1 MVVASSSNYTVKV
14 EDDSYT
20 PGITGVEFLSNGQ
33 LVLCDYYNDRMKL
46 LSSDF
51 RMLGSL
57 ELQSSPYD
65 VSAVNTT
72 TVLITLPFSKQL
84 QYIHVMSK
92 FHLSS
97 EIQLDK
103 KCWGIDVVGDEIFTS
118 CHNNPGQGEILVLN
132 MEGTLK
138 RRLGVSN
145 GNSYMFHGPF
155 YLTVNPDTGY
165 IYVSDWYADNITC
178 LSSAGDI
185 VYRYGDQELDSP
197 HGIYVDRSGTVIVCG
212 EYSDNV
218 HVITASGKKHRVL
231 LTSSDGLW
239 YPLSVAY
246 RESDAT
252 LFICG
257 HSSNNLLVFKLKNNF

>member
-1 MVVASSSNYTVKV
+1 MVVASSSRYTVKV
-14 EDDSYT
+14 DDNYR
-20 PGITGVEFLSNGQ
+20 PLITGVEFLSNGQ
-33 LVLCDYYNDRMKL
+33 LVLCDYRNERMKL

-51 RMLGSL
+51 RMLDSL
-57 ELQSSPYD
+57 KVQPPPRD

-72 TVLITLPFSKQL
+72 TVLITLPPSRQL

-92 FHLSS
+92 FQPSS

-103 KCWGIDVVGDEIFTS
+103 ECWGIDVVGDEIFTS
-118 CHNNPGQGEILVLN
+118 CHNSPGQGEILVLN

-138 RRLGVSN
+138 RRLGVSD
-145 GNSYMFHGPF
+145 GNSYMFRRPY

-165 IYVSDWYADNITC
+165 IYVSDWDTNKVTC

-185 VYRYGDQELDSP
+185 VYRYDDQELDGP
-197 HGIYVDRSGTVIVCG
+197 RGIYVDHFGTVIVCG
-212 EYSDNV
+212 RSSHNV

-231 LTSSDGLW
+231 LQSSDGLW
-239 YPLSVAY
+239 LPYSLAY

-252 LFICG
+252 LVIGSF
-257 HSSNNLLVFKLKNNF
+257 SSDLLMFKLENNF